1 MQLAGSYS
9 PDYRPL
15 TIKGCQGIAA
25 RDTAANNLAGGA
37 TFSASTTVAVTLPI
51 AEPDANYLIFIDSPA
66 NVTHWV
72 TSKSTTGFTINA
84 SASNSNTVGW
94 LLIRHL

>member
-9 PDYRPL
+9 PDYRSL

-25 RDTAANNLAGGA
+25 RDIAAQNLAG
-37 TFSASTTVAVTLPI
+37 TSNFSASTTRTVTLPI
-51 AEPDANYLIFIDSPA
+51 AETDANYLIFLEARA
-66 NVTHWV
+66 NQKLWV
-72 TSKSTTGFTINA
+72 SARTTTNFTVESDVSSSNA
-84 SASNSNTVGW
+84 FGW